1 MSPGVSTAAFVSTPE
16 KVMAPSGLA
25 SVPGAVVLV
34 QDMAAS
40 EAPAMVRRTE
50 AVMESI
56 WTVVFRM
63 VRLVFLP

>member
-1 MSPGVSTAAFVSTPE
+1 
-16 KVMAPSGLA
+16 MAPSGLA

-34 QDMAAS
+34 QEMTVN

-50 AVMESI
+50 VVMESI

-63 VRLVFLP
+63 VCLVFLP

>member
-1 MSPGVSTAAFVSTPE
+1 
-16 KVMAPSGLA
+16 MAPSGLA
-25 SVPGAVVLV
+25 SVLGTVVLV

-50 AVMESI
+50 VVMESI

-63 VRLVFLP
+63 VCLVFLP

>member
-1 MSPGVSTAAFVSTPE
+1 MSTPE

-25 SVPGAVVLV
+25 SVLGTVVLV
-34 QDMAAS
+34 QDMAVS
-40 EAPAMVRRTE
+40 EAPAMDRKTE
-50 AVMESI
+50 VIMESI

>member
-1 MSPGVSTAAFVSTPE
+1 MSSGVSTAAFVPTPE
-16 KVMAPSGLA
+16 KVMASSGLA
-25 SVPGAVVLV
+25 SVPGTVVLV

-40 EAPAMVRRTE
+40 EAPAMVRRAEVT
-50 AVMESI
+50 MESI

>member
-1 MSPGVSTAAFVSTPE
+1 MSSGVSTAAFVPTPE

-34 QDMAAS
+34 QEMTVS
-40 EAPAMVRRTE
+40 EAPAMDRRAE
-50 AVMESI
+50 VVMESI

>member
-1 MSPGVSTAAFVSTPE
+1 
-16 KVMAPSGLA
+16 MAPSGLA

-40 EAPAMVRRTE
+40 EAPAMDRRAEVT
-50 AVMESI
+50 MESI